1 MKISVIVPCYQ
12 AERYIQRCLQSIC
25 SQTYS
30 NLEIIVIDDGSTDAS
45 ASIVKGLAQ
54 SDSRIKYIYQSNAG
68 VSAARN
74 AGLDYASGDVITFVD
89 SDDTIKSHMYEIL
102 MDLMQKHHAD
112 ISHCSYCRVLENGG
126 IKNIGNTNQI
136 YVFEFEEI
144 ALSFLEAQLVGPSCC
159 NKLFKKSVV
168 GTTRFQSQ
176 FKIGEDS
183 LFAFTCFQKA
193 DRAVFIDSCFY
204 TYFSAETSACVHTDL
219 VKKRE
224 DLFRVNSLIYN
235 ESKGKG
241 YEQLAFKRMNSGLL
255 SLYRSYI
262 YEKDEIYKQKAGS
275 VRKQVIQ
282 AYDSRLYGG
291 TEKKEAAIIKYIP
304 FCFKPIYFVYNKIRT
319 PNWDL

>member
-12 AERYIQRCLQSIC
+12 AERYIQRCLQSLC

-30 NLEIIVIDDGSTDAS
+30 NLEIIVVDDGSTDAS
-45 ASIVKGLAQ
+45 ASIVKKFAQ
-54 SDSRIKYIYQSNAG
+54 SDSRIKYLYQLNAG

-74 AGLDYASGDVITFVD
+74 AGIDYASGEVITFVD
-89 SDDTIKSHMYEIL
+89 SDDTIKSHMYETLI
-102 MDLMQKHHAD
+102 DLMQKYHAD
-112 ISHCSYCRVLENGG
+112 ISHCSYCRVLGNGE
-126 IKNIGNTNQI
+126 IKNIGNTNQVH
-136 YVFEFEEI
+136 VFESEEI
-144 ALSFLEAQLVGPSCC
+144 ARSLLEAKLIGPSCC
-159 NKLFKKSVV
+159 NKLFKKSVI
-168 GTTRFQSQ
+168 GTTRFHSQ

-193 DRAVFIDSCFY
+193 DKAVFIDSCFY
-204 TYFSAETSACVHTDL
+204 TYFSAETSACVHTDF

-224 DLFRVNSLIYN
+224 DLFRVNSLIYK

-241 YEQLAFKRMNSGLL
+241 YEQLAYTRMNSGLL

-262 YEKDEIYKQKAGS
+262 NENDEKYKQKAGS

-304 FCFKPIYFVYNKIRT
+304 FCYKPIYFVYDKIRT